1 MKKLI
6 AALVAIVVI
15 AVGVYFL
22 FIKKPPA
29 PPVAAD
35 ITIATAG
42 PMTGQYAA
50 FGEQMKR
57 GAEQAVADINA
68 AGGINGR
75 KLKLE
80 VGDDACDPKQ
90 AVAVANDLVNKGV
103 VFVAGHFCSSSSIPA
118 SAVYNENNI
127 LQMSP
132 ASTNPKLTD
141 EAAQKGW
148 TNIFRT
154 CGRDDYQGATASKYI
169 VDHFPGKKVA
179 VLNDKSAYGKGLAD
193 ETAKG
198 LTAKGA
204 APAMEEAYTQGD
216 KDFSALISKM
226 KAAGIEVVYIGGY
239 HSEAGLIIR
248 QSKEQGLAATF
259 ISGDA
264 QNTAELWSITG
275 DAGEGFLFTFAPDPR
290 LKPTAAQVVD
300 AFKKAGYDPE
310 GYTLYTY
317 AAVQVWAEAVKAV
330 GGTDTAKV
338 AAAIRAGS
346 FPTVLGTLGFDAKG
360 DVKDPEYVMYEWSK
374 GQYAEKK

>member
-1 MKKLI
+1 MKQLKTGL
-6 AALVAIVVI
+6 AAVA
-15 AVGVYFL
+15 L
-22 FIKKPPA
+22 FA
-29 PPVAAD
+29 GLTMAGAAYAD

-68 AGGINGR
+68 AGGINGE

-118 SAVYNENNI
+118 SAVYNENNV

-132 ASTNPKLTD
+132 ASTNPALTD
-141 EAAQKGW
+141 EAATKGW

-154 CGRDDYQGATASKYI
+154 CGRDDYQGATAAKYI
-169 VDHFPGKKVA
+169 DTNFKGKKVA
-179 VLNDKSAYGKGLAD
+179 VLHDKSAYGKGLAD
-193 ETAKG
+193 ETKKG
-198 LTAKGA
+198 LEALGA
-204 APAMEEAYTQGD
+204 APAVYEAYTQGD
-216 KDFSALISKM
+216 KDFSALVSKL
-226 KAAGIEVVYIGGY
+226 KAAGVEVVYIGGY
-239 HSEAGLIIR
+239 HTEAGLIIR
-248 QSKEQGLAATF
+248 QSAEQGLKATF

-264 QNTAELWSITG
+264 QNTAEFWSIAG

-290 LKPTAAQVVD
+290 NKDTAKDVV
-300 AFKKAGYDPE
+300 AKFKAAGYDPE

-317 AAVQVWAEAVKAV
+317 AAIQVYAAAVKAS
-330 GGTDTAKV
+330 GGTDTKKV
-338 AAAIRAGS
+338 SDYIRANT

-360 DVKDPEYVMYEWSK
+360 DVKDPEYVMYIWSK
-374 GQYAEKK
+374 GAYAEKP